1 MNTEQTLYQN
11 FNSYKLIGRV
21 VNLGI
26 ARTTIQDLVKNIKNK
41 KIITITNRLKAEIK
55 YQEKMKNQN

>member
-1 MNTEQTLYQN
+1 MNTEQTLYQS

-41 KIITITNRLKAEIK
+41 KSLLLLIA
-55 YQEKMKNQN
+55 

>member
-41 KIITITNRLKAEIK
+41 KSLLLLIA
-55 YQEKMKNQN
+55 